1 MKVVASFVESR
12 SSLIVEGVHLSV
24 NVLMKVVSSFPNVVP
39 FLIYIKKEDFHR
51 QRFAVRAK
59 YMTTDP
65 GQNKYISNFDAI
77 RSVQSSLSKGASE
90 HLIPKID
97 NRNIDR
103 SIETMHQTLFSYL
116 KKLEGRQSMFDPK
129 TEKLTFLDMIWKR
142 RKQKMTSKAKT
153 LKAISM
159 LTTGGSADLVTGEE
173 QTLSHSLQDLLE
185 SLPSPDKVF
194 RDSQGG
200 NDISFNSYGTML
212 LGNVDI
218 QEDDGMDLTTPPVPV
233 PPHNRVSPF
242 FIEQKINDDSN
253 EEQEATETEADP
265 VELTLTDFAETT
277 DTETGE
283 ALIMSN
289 GRFVV
294 RN

>member
-77 RSVQSSLSKGASE
+77 RSVQASLSKGASE

-116 KKLEGRQSMFDPK
+116 KKLEGRQSMFDPN
-129 TEKLTFLDMIWKR
+129 TGKLTFLDTVWKR

-159 LTTGGSADLVTGEE
+159 LTNSASTDLGQPEE
-173 QTLSHSLQDLLE
+173 PSMTHSLQDLLA
-185 SLPSPDKVF
+185 SLPAPDKVF

-200 NDISFNSYGTML
+200 NDISFNTYGTML

-218 QEDDGMDLTTPPVPV
+218 TDEEITTPPVPV
-233 PPHNRVSPF
+233 PPHTKISPF
-242 FIEQKINDDSN
+242 FIEASLHGDDSQ
-253 EEQEATETEADP
+253 EGTEATETEADP

-289 GRFVV
+289 GRFIL
-294 RN
+294 RS